1 MELQSFLKSIEI
13 ISDLPDDDINLIAE
27 NAHLMDFA
35 DGAVIIARGEP
46 GRFLWIVY
54 EGEVE
59 VLLTGDDG
67 SKSTIATLERT
78 QVFGEMSILTGEPAV
93 LDVIA
98 SGAAKL
104 LRIPRDIF
112 SRFIA
117 DNPKTLGKFTRLVTK
132 RMLRNEQDDAQI
144 RLKNICKENED
155 PYDLN
160 FSSCTDPMKILTVN
174 CGSSSLKYTLFDTTK
189 NEPVLEGLI
198 EKIGSGDASYMIKTT
213 DAKKE
218 QPAKDVMAIEEAFR
232 LMVAT
237 VSDKA
242 YTGISNLD
250 EIKAIGHRVVHGGAR
265 FPVSVLINDEVTASI
280 KELNDL
286 APLHNPYNLEG
297 IELMKKLIPAAQQ
310 VAVFDTSFHLQMPEN
325 AYTYALPYDLCE
337 QEQIRRY
344 GFHGTNHKFVA
355 LSAATFLKRP
365 LGELRMISCHG
376 RKSSVALLAAV

>member
-160 FSSCTDPMKILTVN
+160 FSSCADPLKILTVN

-213 DAKKE
+213 DVKKE

-232 LMVAT
+232 MMVAT
-237 VSDKA
+237 VSDKN
-242 YTGISNLD
+242 YTGITDLD
-250 EIKAIGHRVVHGGAR
+250 EIKAIGHRVVHGGGLNASGIGPPGPMAGR
-265 FPVSVLINDEVTASI
+265 RPPLIRTSAINASGSSGLWFHCI
-280 KELNDL
+280 
-286 APLHNPYNLEG
+286 LE
-297 IELMKKLIPAAQQ
+297 
-310 VAVFDTSFHLQMPEN
+310 
-325 AYTYALPYDLCE
+325 
-337 QEQIRRY
+337 
-344 GFHGTNHKFVA
+344 
-355 LSAATFLKRP
+355 
-365 LGELRMISCHG
+365 
-376 RKSSVALLAAV
+376 